1 MGQPP
6 MRSSWI
12 DVSVPI
18 RTGMV
23 SWPGDPPPRISRIL
37 DLKEGDPCT
46 VSFLALT
53 AHTGTHV
60 DAPAHY
66 ISGGST
72 MDGFSSET
80 WVGKARVIGIA
91 DPKSVT
97 VRELSHYRIRRGE
110 RILFKTRNSPQCW
123 RTARFVKS
131 YVSVSPEAA
140 RYLADRAV
148 RLVGIDYLSVAGMGA
163 DAEQTHTILLG
174 AGVWILEGINL
185 TEVRP
190 GAVEMICLPLRI
202 SGGDGAPARVLLR
215 QR

>member
-1 MGQPP
+1 

-12 DVSVPI
+12 DVTIPI

-23 SWPGDPPPRISRIL
+23 SWPGDPSPRISRIADL
-37 DLKEGDPCT
+37 DKGDACT
-46 VSFLALT
+46 VSFLAFT

-66 ISGGST
+66 ISGGRT
-72 MDGFSSET
+72 MDGFPPDAAMGS
-80 WVGKARVIGIA
+80 ARVIGIT

-97 VRELSHYRIRRGE
+97 VRELSRHRIRRGE
-110 RILFKTRNSPQCW
+110 RILLKTRNSPRCW
-123 RTARFVKS
+123 RTRRFMKR
-131 YVSVSPEAA
+131 YVSVSPDAA
-140 RYLADRAV
+140 RYLADRAI

-163 DAEQTHTILLG
+163 DGKQTHTTLLG
-174 AGVWILEGINL
+174 AGIWILEGINL

-190 GAVEMICLPLRI
+190 GRVEMICLPLRI
-202 SGGDGAPARVLLR
+202 AGADGAPARVLLR